1 MKNKFQPKS
10 NNNNKKKK
18 KGKRCE
24 ISTRNRDENSRL
36 VITDKHSSACDS

>member
-18 KGKRCE
+18 KENDVKFRRE
-24 ISTRNRDENSRL
+24 IETRIH
-36 VITDKHSSACDS
+36 V